1 MLKFFEWLGTAILGF
16 VGTTVLDLLRA
27 TGVFTLLLK
36 HSIGYI
42 PQVSIKETIKQMY
55 KLGVQSLP
63 IVSLTILFAGM
74 VIAIQTSKEFVRFGA
89 AASAGGVVAIGMGR
103 ELVPVLTGV
112 VIAGRVGSAIAAEIG
127 SMKVTEQIDALKV
140 MAVDP
145 IAFLVT
151 PRLLACALMLPILV
165 VYGNIIGNLGGFFV
179 ATNYAKISSYTYINS
194 IRTFCTF
201 GDMFGGVMKSIVFG
215 VIVAVVGCYKGMNA
229 EPGAEGVGKA
239 TISSVVVSM
248 ILIFIFNYF
257 LSIMIYV

>member
-1 MLKFFEWLGTAILGF
+1 MIKLLNLIGSTILGF
-16 VGTTVLDLLRA
+16 VGTTVIELLQGTGLFAMLLRQSF
-27 TGVFTLLLK
+27 VQ
-36 HSIGYI
+36 I
-42 PQVSIKETIKQMY
+42 PQVSLKETLKQMY

-74 VIAIQTSKEFVRFGA
+74 VISIQTSKEFVRFGA
-89 AASAGGVVAIGMGR
+89 AASAGGIVAIAMGR
-103 ELVPVLTGV
+103 ELVPVLTGIV
-112 VIAGRVGSAIAAEIG
+112 VAGRVGSAIAAEIG

-145 IAFLVT
+145 IGFLVT
-151 PRLLACALMLPILV
+151 PRLLACAMMLPLLV
-165 VYGNIIGNLGGFFV
+165 VYGNIIGNIGGYFV

-194 IRTFCTF
+194 IRTFFTF
-201 GDMFGGVMKSIVFG
+201 YDMFGGVMKSVAFG
-215 VIVAVVGCYKGMNA
+215 VIVAVVGCYKGMSA

-248 ILIFIFNYF
+248 ILIFVFNYF